1 MKISWTIL
9 FSIVSFSSLG
19 QRFSVSPDRMNIFY
33 QDVDN
38 PVTITVENC
47 PCSQIIVKTDNGR
60 IEGKNCNYYYHTDS
74 GWKANIIIFRKSNH
88 KLIKVGQSTFR
99 VKPIPYPVPKVGPSA
114 GGKIKAVVLKNQQF
128 IRADYDDFEI
138 DIYSPIDSF
147 TVSVIRGDT
156 CIYNQLNNKTN
167 AFSKEL
173 INALSEIKEGDTVI
187 FKNIFGRRHNG
198 EPVKLQPLIFFVTD

>member
-1 MKISWTIL
+1 
-9 FSIVSFSSLG
+9 
-19 QRFSVSPDRMNIFY
+19 MNIFY

-47 PCSQIIVKTDNGR
+47 PCNQMIVKTDNGK
-60 IEGKNCNYYYHTDS
+60 IVGKNCSYYFYTDS
-74 GWKANIIIFRKSNH
+74 GWKANITIYRKANK
-88 KLIKVGQSTFR
+88 KLVKVGQSIFR

-114 GGKIKAVVLKNQQF
+114 GGKIKAIVLKNQQF
-128 IRADYDDFEI
+128 IRADFDDIQI
-138 DIYSPIDSF
+138 DSFNPIDSF
-147 TVSVIRGDT
+147 TVSIIRGDT

-173 INALSEIKEGDTVI
+173 TSALSEIKEGDTVI

-198 EPVKLQPLIFFVTD
+198 EAVKLQPLIFFITD